1 MKLFI
6 FLLSVTTASFCLA
19 AEKLPPGHPPVNA
32 QSQNQSAAATQLPQT
47 GKVKDVINVAQYTYL
62 EVIQGQQSR
71 WLAGPTVEVKKG
83 DTVHFDDGV
92 EMKDFHSNSLD
103 RTFPSV
109 FFVNTIVVGEAG
121 K

>member
-1 MKLFI
+1 MKLI
-6 FLLSVTTASFCLA
+6 VLFLSITTVSFCSA
-19 AEKLPPGHPPVNA
+19 AEKLPAGHPPVNEH
-32 QSQNQSAAATQLPQT
+32 SHILPSAPAQLPQT
-47 GKVKDVINVAQYTYL
+47 GKVTDVINVAQYTYL
-62 EVIQGQQSR
+62 EVTQDQQTH

-83 DTVHFDDGV
+83 DTVHFDDGM

-109 FFVNTIVVGEAG
+109 FFVNSIVVA